1 MQKDFLNNKINS
13 NSISDTNDEKN
24 YENIFSLIFR
34 EYDNL
39 EEEEE
44 FGDKL
49 YFYEN
54 LMLYKNDNLS
64 NEKKIQKPKEDISK
78 VKDGSESIHNLKK
91 QLINNQDII
100 DSINSVNKENPIII
114 LNNMLQEEKSN
125 ISKNLKIRKKA
136 KIKSKKNESNFR
148 AKAKT
153 WIRGPYKK
161 KTPIIIKANID
172 DKYFPFTSGKGIIN
186 AFNDN
191 ISKSDKDNNIQTEKE
206 NPNLNLANMTFL
218 TDRYTKDSNGNI
230 KRIKKQRKYKPDDI
244 RKKIKSNC
252 HKIIKNII
260 NENLKKAGSEELFGF
275 LPQSFLGNISKIFNK
290 KYMNSTYE
298 DLLTIDFSKNEKTS
312 NLDIE
317 QKNHNKNLNVLNY
330 LNKNPEISKI
340 SGFSKFKK
348 MKYKD
353 ILSSYFL
360 SKEFE
365 NTIDMLKN
373 KKETSEYIT
382 EYIFLA
388 KDYINFFSN

>member
-1 MQKDFLNNKINS
+1 MQKDFLNYKINS
-13 NSISDTNDEKN
+13 NSIFDTKDEKN
-24 YENIFSLIFR
+24 FENVFSLVFGR
-34 EYDNL
+34 YDNL

-44 FGDKL
+44 FQDKI
-49 YFYEN
+49 YFYEK
-54 LMLYKNDNLS
+54 LLYYKNDNS
-64 NEKKIQKPKEDISK
+64 SSEKKFKNQNLDLFNVNEGNK
-78 VKDGSESIHNLKK
+78 SIKNLKK
-91 QLINNQDII
+91 KLITNKDII
-100 DSINSVNKENPIII
+100 DSINLDKKEESIII
-114 LNNMLQEEKSN
+114 INNMQQEEKSD
-125 ISKNLKIRKKA
+125 ISNNLKIRKKE
-136 KIKSKKNESNFR
+136 KVKLKKNKSNYKR
-148 AKAKT
+148 KVKS

-161 KTPIIIKANID
+161 KAHIIIKAKID

-186 AFNDN
+186 TFNDN
-191 ISKSDKDNNIQTEKE
+191 SPKSDKDQTEKE
-206 NPNLNLANMTFL
+206 NPNLNLSNTTFL
-218 TDRYTKDSNGNI
+218 TNRYVKDSNENM
-230 KRIKKQRKYKPDDI
+230 KKIKKQRKFKPDDI

-275 LPQSFLGNISKIFNK
+275 LPQSFMGNISRIFNK

-298 DLLTIDFSKNEKTS
+298 DLLSIDFSKNEKAS
-312 NLDIE
+312 NLDIAI
-317 QKNHNKNLNVLNY
+317 KNHNKNINVLNY

-340 SGFSKFKK
+340 SGFSKLKK

-365 NTIDMLKN
+365 NTIDVLKS
-373 KKETSEYIT
+373 KKETSEYIS

>member
-1 MQKDFLNNKINS
+1 MQKDFLNYKINS
-13 NSISDTNDEKN
+13 NSIFDTKDEKN
-24 YENIFSLIFR
+24 FENVFSLVFGR
-34 EYDNL
+34 YDNL

-44 FGDKL
+44 FQDKI
-49 YFYEN
+49 YFYEK
-54 LMLYKNDNLS
+54 LLYYKNDNSS
-64 NEKKIQKPKEDISK
+64 NERKFKNQNLDLFNVNEGNKYIK
-78 VKDGSESIHNLKK
+78 NLKK
-91 QLINNQDII
+91 QLITNKDIV
-100 DSINSVNKENPIII
+100 DSINSDKKEESIII
-114 LNNMLQEEKSN
+114 INNMQQEEKSD
-125 ISKNLKIRKKA
+125 ISNNLKIRKKE
-136 KIKSKKNESNFR
+136 KVKLKKNKSNYKR
-148 AKAKT
+148 KAKT

-161 KTPIIIKANID
+161 KAHIIIKAKID

-191 ISKSDKDNNIQTEKE
+191 SPKSDKDQIEKE
-206 NPNLNLANMTFL
+206 NPNLNLSNTTFL
-218 TDRYTKDSNGNI
+218 TNRYVKDSNENM
-230 KRIKKQRKYKPDDI
+230 KKIKKQRKFKPDDI

-275 LPQSFLGNISKIFNK
+275 LPQSFMGNISRIFNK
-290 KYMNSTYE
+290 KYMDSTYE
-298 DLLTIDFSKNEKTS
+298 DLLSIDFSKNEKAS
-312 NLDIE
+312 NLDIAI
-317 QKNHNKNLNVLNY
+317 KNHNKNINVLNY

-340 SGFSKFKK
+340 SGFSKLKK

-365 NTIDMLKN
+365 NTIDVLKS
-373 KKETSEYIT
+373 KKETSEYIS

>member
-1 MQKDFLNNKINS
+1 MQKDFLNYKINS
-13 NSISDTNDEKN
+13 NSIFDTKDEKN
-24 YENIFSLIFR
+24 FENVFSLVFGR
-34 EYDNL
+34 YDNL

-44 FGDKL
+44 FQDKI
-49 YFYEN
+49 YFYEK
-54 LMLYKNDNLS
+54 LLYYKNDNS
-64 NEKKIQKPKEDISK
+64 SSEKKFKNQNLDLFNVNEGNK
-78 VKDGSESIHNLKK
+78 SIKNLKK
-91 QLINNQDII
+91 KLITNKDII
-100 DSINSVNKENPIII
+100 DSINSDKKEESIII
-114 LNNMLQEEKSN
+114 INNMQQEEKSD
-125 ISKNLKIRKKA
+125 ISNNLKIRKKE
-136 KIKSKKNESNFR
+136 KVKLKKNKSNYKR
-148 AKAKT
+148 KAKT

-161 KTPIIIKANID
+161 KAHIIIKAKID

-191 ISKSDKDNNIQTEKE
+191 SPKSDKDQTEKE
-206 NPNLNLANMTFL
+206 NPNLNLSNTTFL
-218 TDRYTKDSNGNI
+218 TNRYVKDSNGNM
-230 KRIKKQRKYKPDDI
+230 KKIKKQRKFKPDDI

-275 LPQSFLGNISKIFNK
+275 LPQSFMGNISRIFNK

-298 DLLTIDFSKNEKTS
+298 DLLSIDFSKNEKAS
-312 NLDIE
+312 NLDIAI
-317 QKNHNKNLNVLNY
+317 KNHNKNINVLNY

-340 SGFSKFKK
+340 SGFSKLKK

-365 NTIDMLKN
+365 NTIDVLKS
-373 KKETSEYIT
+373 KKETSEYIS

>member
-1 MQKDFLNNKINS
+1 MQKDFLNYKINS
-13 NSISDTNDEKN
+13 NSIFDTKDEKN
-24 YENIFSLIFR
+24 FENVFSLVFGR
-34 EYDNL
+34 YDNL

-44 FGDKL
+44 FQDKI
-49 YFYEN
+49 YFYEK
-54 LMLYKNDNLS
+54 LLYYKNDNSS
-64 NEKKIQKPKEDISK
+64 NERKFKNQNLDLFNVNEGNK
-78 VKDGSESIHNLKK
+78 SIKNLKK
-91 QLINNQDII
+91 KLITNKYII
-100 DSINSVNKENPIII
+100 DSINSDKKEESIII
-114 LNNMLQEEKSN
+114 IKNIQQEEKSD
-125 ISKNLKIRKKA
+125 ISNNLKIRKKV
-136 KIKSKKNESNFR
+136 KVKLITNKSNYKR
-148 AKAKT
+148 KAKT

-161 KTPIIIKANID
+161 KAHIIIKAKID

-186 AFNDN
+186 TFNDN
-191 ISKSDKDNNIQTEKE
+191 SPKSNKVQTEKE
-206 NPNLNLANMTFL
+206 NPNLNLSNTTFL
-218 TDRYTKDSNGNI
+218 TNRYVKDSNENM
-230 KRIKKQRKYKPDDI
+230 KKIKKQRKFKPDDI

-275 LPQSFLGNISKIFNK
+275 LPQSFIGNISRIFNK

-298 DLLTIDFSKNEKTS
+298 DLLSIDFSKNEKAS
-312 NLDIE
+312 NLDIAI
-317 QKNHNKNLNVLNY
+317 KNHNKNINVLNY

-340 SGFSKFKK
+340 SGFSKLKK

-365 NTIDMLKN
+365 NTIDVLKS
-373 KKETSEYIT
+373 KKETSEYIS

>member
-1 MQKDFLNNKINS
+1 MQKDFLNYKINS
-13 NSISDTNDEKN
+13 NSIFDTKDEKN
-24 YENIFSLIFR
+24 FENVFSLVFGR
-34 EYDNL
+34 YDNL

-44 FGDKL
+44 FQDKI
-49 YFYEN
+49 YFYEK
-54 LMLYKNDNLS
+54 LLYYKNDNSS
-64 NEKKIQKPKEDISK
+64 NERKFKNQNLDLFNVNEGNKYIK
-78 VKDGSESIHNLKK
+78 NLKK
-91 QLINNQDII
+91 QLITNKYII
-100 DSINSVNKENPIII
+100 DSINSDKKEESIII
-114 LNNMLQEEKSN
+114 INNMQQEEKSD
-125 ISKNLKIRKKA
+125 ISNNLKIRKKE
-136 KIKSKKNESNFR
+136 KVKLKKNKSNYKR
-148 AKAKT
+148 KAKA

-161 KTPIIIKANID
+161 KAHIIIKAKID

-186 AFNDN
+186 TFNDN
-191 ISKSDKDNNIQTEKE
+191 SPKSNKVQTEKE
-206 NPNLNLANMTFL
+206 NPNLNLSNTTFL
-218 TDRYTKDSNGNI
+218 TNRYVKDSNGNM
-230 KRIKKQRKYKPDDI
+230 KKIKKQRKFKPDDI

-275 LPQSFLGNISKIFNK
+275 LPQSFMGNISRIFNK

-298 DLLTIDFSKNEKTS
+298 DLLSIDFSKNEKAS
-312 NLDIE
+312 NLDIAI
-317 QKNHNKNLNVLNY
+317 KNHNKNINVLNY

-340 SGFSKFKK
+340 SGFSKLKK

-365 NTIDMLKN
+365 NTIDMLKS
-373 KKETSEYIT
+373 KKETSEYIS

>member
-1 MQKDFLNNKINS
+1 MQKDFLNYKINS
-13 NSISDTNDEKN
+13 NSIFDTKDEKN
-24 YENIFSLIFR
+24 FENVFSLVFGR
-34 EYDNL
+34 YDNL

-44 FGDKL
+44 FQDKI
-49 YFYEN
+49 YFYEK
-54 LMLYKNDNLS
+54 LLYYKNDNS
-64 NEKKIQKPKEDISK
+64 SSEKKFKNQNLDLFNVNEGNK
-78 VKDGSESIHNLKK
+78 SIKNLKK
-91 QLINNQDII
+91 QLITNKDII
-100 DSINSVNKENPIII
+100 DSINSDKKEESIII
-114 LNNMLQEEKSN
+114 INNMQQEEKSD
-125 ISKNLKIRKKA
+125 ISNNLKIRKKE
-136 KIKSKKNESNFR
+136 KVKLKKNKSNYKR
-148 AKAKT
+148 KAKT

-161 KTPIIIKANID
+161 KAHIIIKAKID

-186 AFNDN
+186 TFNYN
-191 ISKSDKDNNIQTEKE
+191 SPKSDKVQTEKE
-206 NPNLNLANMTFL
+206 NHNLNLSNTTFL
-218 TDRYTKDSNGNI
+218 TNRYVKDSNGNM
-230 KRIKKQRKYKPDDI
+230 KKIKKQRKFKPDDI

-275 LPQSFLGNISKIFNK
+275 LPQSFIGNISRIFNK

-298 DLLTIDFSKNEKTS
+298 DLLSIDFSKNEKAS
-312 NLDIE
+312 NLDIAI
-317 QKNHNKNLNVLNY
+317 KNHNKNINVLNY

-340 SGFSKFKK
+340 SGFSKLKK

-365 NTIDMLKN
+365 NTIDVLKS
-373 KKETSEYIT
+373 KKETSEYIS

>member
-1 MQKDFLNNKINS
+1 MQKDFLNYKINL
-13 NSISDTNDEKN
+13 NSFFDTKDEKN
-24 YENIFSLIFR
+24 FENVFSLVFGR
-34 EYDNL
+34 YDNL

-44 FGDKL
+44 FQDKI
-49 YFYEN
+49 YFYEK
-54 LMLYKNDNLS
+54 LLYYKNDNS
-64 NEKKIQKPKEDISK
+64 SSEKKFKNQNLDLFNVNEGNK
-78 VKDGSESIHNLKK
+78 SIKNLKK
-91 QLINNQDII
+91 QLITNKYII
-100 DSINSVNKENPIII
+100 DSINSDKKEESIII
-114 LNNMLQEEKSN
+114 INNMQQEEKSD
-125 ISKNLKIRKKA
+125 ISNNLKIRKKE
-136 KIKSKKNESNFR
+136 KVKLKKNKSNYKR
-148 AKAKT
+148 KAKT

-161 KTPIIIKANID
+161 KAHIIIKAKID

-186 AFNDN
+186 TFNDN
-191 ISKSDKDNNIQTEKE
+191 SPKSNKVQTEKE
-206 NPNLNLANMTFL
+206 NPNLNLSNTTFL
-218 TDRYTKDSNGNI
+218 TNRYVKDSNGNM
-230 KRIKKQRKYKPDDI
+230 KKIKKQRKFKPDDI

-275 LPQSFLGNISKIFNK
+275 LPQSFMGNISRIFNK

-298 DLLTIDFSKNEKTS
+298 DLLSIDFSKNEKAS
-312 NLDIE
+312 NLDIAI
-317 QKNHNKNLNVLNY
+317 KNHNKNINVLNY

-340 SGFSKFKK
+340 SGFSKLKK

-365 NTIDMLKN
+365 NTIDVLKS
-373 KKETSEYIT
+373 KKETSEYIS

>member
-1 MQKDFLNNKINS
+1 MQKDFLNYKINS
-13 NSISDTNDEKN
+13 NSIFDTKDEKN
-24 YENIFSLIFR
+24 FENVFSLVFR
-34 EYDNL
+34 RYDNL

-44 FGDKL
+44 FQDKI
-49 YFYEN
+49 YFYEK
-54 LMLYKNDNLS
+54 LLYYKNDNS
-64 NEKKIQKPKEDISK
+64 SSEKKFKNQNLDLFNVNEGNKYIK
-78 VKDGSESIHNLKK
+78 NLKK
-91 QLINNQDII
+91 QLITNKDII
-100 DSINSVNKENPIII
+100 DSINSDKKEESIII
-114 LNNMLQEEKSN
+114 INNMQQEEKSD
-125 ISKNLKIRKKA
+125 ISNNLKIRKKE
-136 KIKSKKNESNFR
+136 KVKLKKNKSNYKR
-148 AKAKT
+148 KAKT

-161 KTPIIIKANID
+161 KAHIIIKAKID

-191 ISKSDKDNNIQTEKE
+191 SPKSDKVQTEKE
-206 NPNLNLANMTFL
+206 NPNLNLSNTTFL
-218 TDRYTKDSNGNI
+218 TNRYVKDSNGNM
-230 KRIKKQRKYKPDDI
+230 KKIKKQRKFKPDDI

-275 LPQSFLGNISKIFNK
+275 LPQSFIGNISRIFNK

-298 DLLTIDFSKNEKTS
+298 DLLSIDFSKNEKAS
-312 NLDIE
+312 NLDIAI
-317 QKNHNKNLNVLNY
+317 KNHNKNINVLNY

-340 SGFSKFKK
+340 SGFSKLKK

-365 NTIDMLKN
+365 NTIDVLKS
-373 KKETSEYIT
+373 KKETSEYIS

>member
-1 MQKDFLNNKINS
+1 MQKDFLNYKINS
-13 NSISDTNDEKN
+13 NSIFDTKDEKN
-24 YENIFSLIFR
+24 FENVFSLVFGR
-34 EYDNL
+34 YDNL

-44 FGDKL
+44 FQDKI
-49 YFYEN
+49 YFYEK
-54 LMLYKNDNLS
+54 LLYYKNDNS
-64 NEKKIQKPKEDISK
+64 SSEKKFKNQNLDLFNVNEGNKYIK
-78 VKDGSESIHNLKK
+78 NLKK
-91 QLINNQDII
+91 QLITNKDII
-100 DSINSVNKENPIII
+100 DSINLDKKEESIII
-114 LNNMLQEEKSN
+114 INNMQQEEKSD
-125 ISKNLKIRKKA
+125 ISNNLKIRKKE
-136 KIKSKKNESNFR
+136 KVKLKKNKSNYKR
-148 AKAKT
+148 KAKT

-161 KTPIIIKANID
+161 KAHIIIKAKID

-186 AFNDN
+186 TFNDN
-191 ISKSDKDNNIQTEKE
+191 SPKSDKDQIEKE
-206 NPNLNLANMTFL
+206 NPNLNLSNTTFL
-218 TDRYTKDSNGNI
+218 TNRYVKDSNGNM
-230 KRIKKQRKYKPDDI
+230 KKIKKQRKFKPDDI

-275 LPQSFLGNISKIFNK
+275 LPQSFMGNISRIFNK

-298 DLLTIDFSKNEKTS
+298 DLLSIDFSKNEKAS
-312 NLDIE
+312 NLDIAI
-317 QKNHNKNLNVLNY
+317 KNHNKNINVLNY

-340 SGFSKFKK
+340 SGFSKLKK

-365 NTIDMLKN
+365 NTIDVLKS
-373 KKETSEYIT
+373 KKETSEYIS

>member
-1 MQKDFLNNKINS
+1 MQKDFLGYKINS
-13 NSISDTNDEKN
+13 NSIFDTKEEKN
-24 YENIFSLIFR
+24 FENVFSLVFGR
-34 EYDNL
+34 YDNL

-44 FGDKL
+44 FQDKI
-49 YFYEN
+49 YFYEK
-54 LMLYKNDNLS
+54 LLYYKNDNS
-64 NEKKIQKPKEDISK
+64 SSEKKFKNQNLDLFNVNEGNK
-78 VKDGSESIHNLKK
+78 SIKNLKK
-91 QLINNQDII
+91 KLITNKDII
-100 DSINSVNKENPIII
+100 DSINSDKKEESIII
-114 LNNMLQEEKSN
+114 INNMQQEEKSD
-125 ISKNLKIRKKA
+125 ISNNLKIRKKE
-136 KIKSKKNESNFR
+136 KVKLKKNKSNYKR
-148 AKAKT
+148 KAKT

-161 KTPIIIKANID
+161 KAHIIIKAKID

-191 ISKSDKDNNIQTEKE
+191 SPKSDKDQTEKE
-206 NPNLNLANMTFL
+206 NPNLNLSNTTFL
-218 TDRYTKDSNGNI
+218 TNRYVKDSNGNM
-230 KRIKKQRKYKPDDI
+230 KKIKKQRKFKPDDI

-275 LPQSFLGNISKIFNK
+275 LPQSFIGNISRIFNK

-298 DLLTIDFSKNEKTS
+298 DLLSIDFSKNEKAS
-312 NLDIE
+312 NLDIAI
-317 QKNHNKNLNVLNY
+317 KNHNKNINVLNY

-340 SGFSKFKK
+340 SGFSKLKK

-365 NTIDMLKN
+365 NTIDMLKS
-373 KKETSEYIT
+373 KKETSEYIS

>member
-1 MQKDFLNNKINS
+1 MQKDFLNYKINS
-13 NSISDTNDEKN
+13 NSIFDTKDEKN
-24 YENIFSLIFR
+24 FENVFSLVFGR
-34 EYDNL
+34 YDNL

-44 FGDKL
+44 FQDKI
-49 YFYEN
+49 YFYEK
-54 LMLYKNDNLS
+54 LLYYKNDNS
-64 NEKKIQKPKEDISK
+64 SSEKKFKNQNLDLFNVNEGNK
-78 VKDGSESIHNLKK
+78 SIKNLKK
-91 QLINNQDII
+91 KLITNKYII
-100 DSINSVNKENPIII
+100 DSINSDKKEESIII
-114 LNNMLQEEKSN
+114 INNMQQEEKSD
-125 ISKNLKIRKKA
+125 ISNNLKIRKKE
-136 KIKSKKNESNFR
+136 KLKLKKNKSNYKR
-148 AKAKT
+148 KAKT

-161 KTPIIIKANID
+161 KAHIIIKAKID

-191 ISKSDKDNNIQTEKE
+191 SPKSDKDQTEKE
-206 NPNLNLANMTFL
+206 NPNLNLSNTTFL
-218 TDRYTKDSNGNI
+218 TNRYVKDSNGNM
-230 KRIKKQRKYKPDDI
+230 KKIKKQRKFKPDDI

-275 LPQSFLGNISKIFNK
+275 LPQSFIGNISRIFNK

-298 DLLTIDFSKNEKTS
+298 DLLSIDFSKNEKAS
-312 NLDIE
+312 NLDIAI
-317 QKNHNKNLNVLNY
+317 KNHNKNINVLNY

-340 SGFSKFKK
+340 SGFSKLKK

-365 NTIDMLKN
+365 NTIDVLKS
-373 KKETSEYIT
+373 KKETSEYIS

>member
-1 MQKDFLNNKINS
+1 MQKDFLNYKINS
-13 NSISDTNDEKN
+13 NSIFDTKDEKN
-24 YENIFSLIFR
+24 FENVFSLVFGR
-34 EYDNL
+34 YDNL

-44 FGDKL
+44 FQDKI
-49 YFYEN
+49 YFYEK
-54 LMLYKNDNLS
+54 LLYYKNDNS
-64 NEKKIQKPKEDISK
+64 SSEKKFKNQNLDLDLFNVNEGNKYIK
-78 VKDGSESIHNLKK
+78 NLKK
-91 QLINNQDII
+91 QLITNKYII
-100 DSINSVNKENPIII
+100 DSINSDKKEESIII
-114 LNNMLQEEKSN
+114 INNMQQAEKSD
-125 ISKNLKIRKKA
+125 ISNNLKIRKKE
-136 KIKSKKNESNFR
+136 KVKLKKNKSNYKR
-148 AKAKT
+148 KAKT

-161 KTPIIIKANID
+161 KAHIIIKSKID

-191 ISKSDKDNNIQTEKE
+191 SPKSDKDQTEKE
-206 NPNLNLANMTFL
+206 NPNLNLSNTTFL
-218 TDRYTKDSNGNI
+218 TNRYVKDSNGNM
-230 KRIKKQRKYKPDDI
+230 KKIKKQRKFKPDDI

-275 LPQSFLGNISKIFNK
+275 LHQSFMGNISRIFNK
-290 KYMNSTYE
+290 KYMDSTYE
-298 DLLTIDFSKNEKTS
+298 DLLSIDFSKNEKAS
-312 NLDIE
+312 NLDIAI
-317 QKNHNKNLNVLNY
+317 KNHNKNINVLNY

-340 SGFSKFKK
+340 SGFSKLKK

-365 NTIDMLKN
+365 NTIDVLKS
-373 KKETSEYIT
+373 KKETSEYIS

>member
-1 MQKDFLNNKINS
+1 MQKDFLYNKINS
-13 NSISDTNDEKN
+13 NSISDTKDEKN

-54 LMLYKNDNLS
+54 LILYKNDNLS

-78 VKDGSESIHNLKK
+78 VKDGIESIHNLKK

-125 ISKNLKIRKKA
+125 ISKNLNIRKKA

-148 AKAKT
+148 TKAKT

-186 AFNDN
+186 AVNDN
-191 ISKSDKDNNIQTEKE
+191 ISKSDKENDIQTEKE

-275 LPQSFLGNISKIFNK
+275 LPQSFLGNISKI
-290 KYMNSTYE
+290 Y
-298 DLLTIDFSKNEKTS
+298 LDF
-312 NLDIE
+312 
-317 QKNHNKNLNVLNY
+317 
-330 LNKNPEISKI
+330 
-340 SGFSKFKK
+340 
-348 MKYKD
+348 
-353 ILSSYFL
+353 FL
-360 SKEFE
+360 KAF
-365 NTIDMLKN
+365 
-373 KKETSEYIT
+373 
-382 EYIFLA
+382 
-388 KDYINFFSN
+388 

>member
-1 MQKDFLNNKINS
+1 MQKDFLNYKINS
-13 NSISDTNDEKN
+13 NSIFDTKDEKN
-24 YENIFSLIFR
+24 FENVFSLVFGR
-34 EYDNL
+34 YDNL

-44 FGDKL
+44 FQDKI
-49 YFYEN
+49 YFYEK
-54 LMLYKNDNLS
+54 LLYYKNDNS
-64 NEKKIQKPKEDISK
+64 SSEKKFKNQNLDLFNVNEGNK
-78 VKDGSESIHNLKK
+78 SIKNLKK
-91 QLINNQDII
+91 KLITNKYII
-100 DSINSVNKENPIII
+100 DSINSDKKEESIII
-114 LNNMLQEEKSN
+114 INNMQQEEKSD
-125 ISKNLKIRKKA
+125 ISNNLKIRKKE
-136 KIKSKKNESNFR
+136 KVKLKKNKSNYKR
-148 AKAKT
+148 KAKT

-161 KTPIIIKANID
+161 KAHIIIKAKID

-191 ISKSDKDNNIQTEKE
+191 SPKSDKVQTEKE
-206 NPNLNLANMTFL
+206 NPNLNLSNTTFL
-218 TDRYTKDSNGNI
+218 TNRYVKDSNGNM
-230 KRIKKQRKYKPDDI
+230 KKIKKQRKFKPDDI

-275 LPQSFLGNISKIFNK
+275 LPQSFMGNISRIFNK

-298 DLLTIDFSKNEKTS
+298 DLLSIDFSKNEKAS
-312 NLDIE
+312 NLDIAI
-317 QKNHNKNLNVLNY
+317 KNHNKNINVLNY

-340 SGFSKFKK
+340 SGFSKLKK

-365 NTIDMLKN
+365 NTIDVLKS
-373 KKETSEYIT
+373 KKETSEYIS